1 MFGFKLMLFNNDQDK
16 PPTRMSQQCQQCTK
30 VVSFHFSFT
39 QIPGEEGR
47 VFEWNPCTP
56 FSTDVSG
63 CYNVTVS

>member
-1 MFGFKLMLFNNDQDK
+1 MFSFKLMLFNNDQYK
-16 PPTRMSQQCQQCTK
+16 PRLRMFQQCTK

-39 QIPGEEGR
+39 QIPGAEGR

-63 CYNVTVS
+63 CNNVTVR